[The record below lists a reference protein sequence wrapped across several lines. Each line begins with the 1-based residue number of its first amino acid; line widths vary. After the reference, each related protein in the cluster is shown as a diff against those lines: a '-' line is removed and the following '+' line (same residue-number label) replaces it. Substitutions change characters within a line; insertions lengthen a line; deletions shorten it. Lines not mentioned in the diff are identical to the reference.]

1 MIHYLKTW
9 AVFYAAVID
18 GSKTFEVRK
27 DDRGFKVGDI
37 LHLQEFNPVT
47 ESFTGRTC
55 VRRVSYI
62 LPGGQF
68 GVAPGFVVMGLQP
81 LEDIHA

>member
-9 AVFYAAVID
+9 AVFYADVLN

-27 DDRGFKVGDI
+27 DDRGFVVGDI

-55 VRRVSYI
+55 ARRISYI

-68 GVAPGFVVMGLQP
+68 GIAQGFVVMGIQP
-81 LEDIHA
+81 LGGE